1 MRDESQRSASGE
13 VTDESLMARYADGDP
28 AAFQLLFRRYESRM
42 YAFFRRRTRSPERAQ
57 DLYQELF
64 LRVHRARERYDP
76 RRPFAP
82 WLFQVAHRL
91 LLDDV
96 RRAHRVREVPLEEPA
111 SRAASAGGED
121 WLEDRELLG
130 RTLSALSRE
139 ERYIL
144 VSSKLAGVGYP
155 QLAARLGKSVQ
166 AVRQVASRSLRRLRA
181 AALAAGA
188 PVSTPR

>member
-1 MRDESQRSASGE
+1 MPASP
-13 VTDESLMARYADGDP
+13 RADTSTSVLPP
-28 AAFQLLFRRYESRM
+28 AYP
-42 YAFFRRRTRSPERAQ
+42 SPERAQ
-57 DLYQELF
+57 DIYQDLF
-64 LRVHRARERYDP
+64 LRVHRARDRYDP
-76 RRPFAP
+76 RRSFAP

-96 RRAHRVREVPLEEPA
+96 RRAHRVWEVPLEEST
-111 SRAASAGGED
+111 SRAGSAGGED
-121 WLEDRELLG
+121 WLEDRELLD

-144 VSSKLAGVGYP
+144 VSSKLEGVRYP
-155 QLAARLGKSVQ
+155 QLAARLGKSAQ
-166 AVRQVASRSLRRLRA
+166 AVRQVALRSLRRLRA